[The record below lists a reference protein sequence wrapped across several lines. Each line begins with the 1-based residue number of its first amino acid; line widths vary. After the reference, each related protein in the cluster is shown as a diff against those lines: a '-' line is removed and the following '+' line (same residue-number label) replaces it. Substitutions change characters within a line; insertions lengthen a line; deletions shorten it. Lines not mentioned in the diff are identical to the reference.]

1 VTSTLVLARTSATW
15 QQADLD
21 ERGVAVAERSAL
33 GTTASVVVWPP
44 HELPRALDAVDRQL
58 VALDRQASRFREDS
72 EISQVNS
79 SESHSFFLSEGLA
92 ELLATALAAAELT
105 DGLVDPTVGG
115 ALIAMGYDR
124 DFSSVRKSRPD
135 APTVGTPA
143 PGWAS
148 IELDGRLL
156 RRPAG
161 MVLDL
166 GATAKGVGSDRS
178 AHAARNSMDG
188 GGVLVSLGGDLAVAG
203 ESPQGGWPIL
213 VAEDPL
219 GDQRPSGHVVR
230 FNRGGVATSSVVCRR
245 WRRGDR
251 TLHHIIDP
259 RTGEP
264 AQAHWRTA
272 TVAAPTCAHA
282 NAASTALIVGG
293 DDALD
298 MVTAAGLP
306 ARLIGDDGSVR
317 LIGSWPDHDGGELV
331 APAVDRLGSRVMV
344 LRGAR

>member
-1 VTSTLVLARTSATW
+1 MSTLVPARTRATW
-15 QQADLD
+15 QQADLN

-33 GTTASVVVWPP
+33 GTTARVVVWPP

-58 VALDRQASRFREDS
+58 VELDRQASRFREDS

-79 SESHSFFLSEGLA
+79 SESHTFFLSEGLA

-105 DGLVDPTVGG
+105 AGLVDPTVGG

-124 DFSSVRKSRPD
+124 DFSSVRKNLPD
-135 APTVGTPA
+135 GPAVGTPA

-161 MVLDL
+161 IVLDL

-178 AHAARNSMDG
+178 AHAALNSMDG

-203 ESPQGGWPIL
+203 QSPQDGWPIL

-219 GDQRPSGHVVR
+219 GDQEPSGHVVR
-230 FNRGGVATSSVVCRR
+230 FHRGGVATSSVVCRR

-264 AQAHWRTA
+264 AQAPWRTA

-282 NAASTALIVGG
+282 NAASTALIIGG
-293 DDALD
+293 EEALD
-298 MVTAAGLP
+298 VVTAAGLP
-306 ARLIGDDGSVR
+306 ARLIGHDGSVR
-317 LIGSWPDHDGGELV
+317 LIGSWPDLDGGELV
-331 APAVDRLGSRVMV
+331 APAVDRLGSRIMV
-344 LRGAR
+344 LKGAP

>member
-1 VTSTLVLARTSATW
+1 MRSIANWSHSINKPAVSGRT
-15 QQADLD
+15 
-21 ERGVAVAERSAL
+21 RRS
-33 GTTASVVVWPP
+33 
-44 HELPRALDAVDRQL
+44 PRL
-58 VALDRQASRFREDS
+58 
-72 EISQVNS
+72 NS
-79 SESHSFFLSEGLA
+79 SESHTFFLSEGLA
-92 ELLATALAAAELT
+92 ELLATAVAAAELT
-105 DGLVDPTVGG
+105 AGLVDPTVGD

-124 DFSSVRKSRPD
+124 DFSSFRKSRPD
-135 APTVGTPA
+135 APAVGTPA

-156 RRPAG
+156 RRPVG

-178 AHAARNSMDG
+178 AAAARSSMDG

-213 VAEDPL
+213 VVEEAIDGESL
-219 GDQRPSGHVVR
+219 SGHVVQLH
-230 FNRGGVATSSVVCRR
+230 RGGVATSSVLCRR

-264 AQAHWRTA
+264 AQGRWRTA

-293 DDALD
+293 EDVLD
-298 MVTAAGLP
+298 MVSAAGLP
-306 ARLIGDDGSVR
+306 ARLIGHDGSVR
-317 LIGSWPDHDGGELV
+317 LIGSWPEHDGGELV
-331 APAVDRLGSRVMV
+331 APAVDRLGSRVRA
-344 LRGAR
+344 LRGMR

>member
-1 VTSTLVLARTSATW
+1 MSTLAPARTSAAW
-15 QQADLD
+15 RQADLN
-21 ERGVAVAERSAL
+21 EPGVAAAERSAL
-33 GTTASVVVWPP
+33 GTMARVIVWPP
-44 HELPRALDAVDRQL
+44 HELPHALKAVDRQL
-58 VALDRQASRFREDS
+58 VELDRQASRFREDS

-79 SESHSFFLSEGLA
+79 SEAHTFFLSEGLA
-92 ELLATALAAAELT
+92 ELVATALAAAELT
-105 DGLVDPTVGG
+105 NGLVDPTVGG

-124 DFSSVRKSRPD
+124 DFSSVPKSRPD
-135 APTVGTPA
+135 SPAVGTPV

-156 RRPAG
+156 RRPVG
-161 MVLDL
+161 MILDL

-178 AHAARNSMDG
+178 AYAARNSMGG

-203 ESPQGGWPIL
+203 QSPQDGWPIL
-213 VAEDPL
+213 VAENPL
-219 GDQRPSGHVVR
+219 GDQGPTGHVVR
-230 FNRGGVATSSVVCRR
+230 FHRGGVATSSVVCRR

-264 AQAHWRTA
+264 AEAHWRTA

-293 DDALD
+293 EDALD
-298 MVTAAGLP
+298 MVTAARLP
-306 ARLIGDDGSVR
+306 ARLIGHDGSVR
-317 LIGSWPDHDGGELV
+317 LMGSWPDHDGGELV
-331 APAVDRLGSRVMV
+331 APGVDRLGSRIMV
-344 LRGAR
+344 LRGAP

>member
-1 VTSTLVLARTSATW
+1 MSILVRPRTSATW
-15 QQADLD
+15 RQADLK
-21 ERGVAVAERSAL
+21 EGGVAAAERSAL
-33 GTTASVVVWPP
+33 GTTARVVVWPP

-58 VALDRQASRFREDS
+58 LALDQQASRFREDS

-79 SESHSFFLSEGLA
+79 SESHTLFLSEGLA
-92 ELLATALAAAELT
+92 ELLATAVAAAELT
-105 DGLVDPTVGG
+105 AGLVDPTVGD

-124 DFSSVRKSRPD
+124 DFSSVPKSRPD
-135 APTVGTPA
+135 APAVGTPA

-178 AHAARNSMDG
+178 AIAARRSMDG

-203 ESPQGGWPIL
+203 ESPLGGWPIL
-213 VAEDPL
+213 VAEDPI
-219 GDQRPSGHVVR
+219 GDERPSAHVVR
-230 FNRGGVATSSVVCRR
+230 FSRGGVATSSVLCRR

-264 AQAHWRTA
+264 AQGRWRTA

-293 DDALD
+293 EDAVD

-306 ARLIGDDGSVR
+306 ARLIGHDGSIR

-331 APAVDRLGSRVMV
+331 APAVDRLGSRVRALTGV
-344 LRGAR
+344 R

>member
-1 VTSTLVLARTSATW
+1 MSTLVPPHTSATW
-15 QQADLD
+15 QRADLK
-21 ERGVAVAERSAL
+21 EQGVAAAERSAL
-33 GTTASVVVWPP
+33 GTTARVVVWPP

-58 VALDRQASRFREDS
+58 VALDQQASRFREDS
-72 EISQVNS
+72 EISRLNS
-79 SESHSFFLSEGLA
+79 SESHTFFLSEGLA

-105 DGLVDPTVGG
+105 AGLVDPTVGD
-115 ALIAMGYDR
+115 ALVAMGYDR
-124 DFSSVRKSRPD
+124 DFSSVLSRLPD
-135 APTVGTPA
+135 APAVGTPA

-156 RRPAG
+156 RRPVG

-178 AHAARNSMDG
+178 AAAARSAMDG
-188 GGVLVSLGGDLAVAG
+188 GGVLVSLGGDLTVAG

-213 VAEDPL
+213 VAEEPI
-219 GDQRPSGHVVR
+219 GDESPSGHAVR
-230 FNRGGVATSSVVCRR
+230 CHRGGVATSSVLCRR

-264 AQAHWRTA
+264 AQGRWRTA

-293 DDALD
+293 EESLD
-298 MVTAAGLP
+298 LIAAAGLP
-306 ARLIGDDGSVR
+306 ARLIGHDGSVQ
-317 LIGSWPDHDGGELV
+317 LIGSWPDHDDGDLV
-331 APAVDRLGSRVMV
+331 APAADRLGSRVKV
-344 LRGAR
+344 LRGVR

>member
-1 VTSTLVLARTSATW
+1 VTSTLAPTRTKTTW
-15 QQADLD
+15 QRVDLN
-21 ERGVAVAERSAL
+21 EPGVAAAERAAL
-33 GTTASVVVWPP
+33 GTTARVAIWPP
-44 HELPRALDAVDRQL
+44 YELPRALDAVDRQL
-58 VALDRQASRFREDS
+58 ATLDHQASRFREDS
-72 EISQVNS
+72 EISQMNS
-79 SESHSFFLSEGLA
+79 SESHTFFLSEGLA
-92 ELLATALAAAELT
+92 ELLATALAAAQLT

-124 DFSSVRKSRPD
+124 DFSAVRKDLSD
-135 APTVGTPA
+135 APVVGTPA
-143 PGWAS
+143 PGWTT

-161 MVLDL
+161 LVLDL

-178 AHAARNSMDG
+178 AHAARNAMDG

-203 ESPQGGWPIL
+203 QSPQGGWPIL

-219 GDQRPSGHVVR
+219 GDQGPSGHIVR
-230 FNRGGVATSSVVCRR
+230 FHQGGVATSSVVCRR

-264 AQAHWRTA
+264 ARARWRTA
-272 TVAAPTCAHA
+272 TVAAPTCAYA

-293 DDALD
+293 EEALD
-298 MVTAAGLP
+298 VVMSAGLP
-306 ARLIGDDGSVR
+306 ARLIGHDGSIR
-317 LIGSWPDHDGGELV
+317 LVGSWPDLDDGELV
-331 APAVDRLGSRVMV
+331 APAVDRLGSRIMM
-344 LRGAR
+344 LMGAP

>member
-1 VTSTLVLARTSATW
+1 MMSTRTPARTSAAW
-15 QQADLD
+15 QQADLN
-21 ERGVAVAERSAL
+21 ERDVAVAERSAL
-33 GTTASVVVWPP
+33 GTTARVVVWPP
-44 HELPRALDAVDRQL
+44 HELPRALDAVDCEL

-79 SESHSFFLSEGLA
+79 SEAHTFFLTEGLA
-92 ELLATALAAAELT
+92 ELLATALAAAEVT
-105 DGLVDPTVGG
+105 NGLVDPTVGS

-124 DFSSVRKSRPD
+124 DFSSVRKHLPE
-135 APTVGTPA
+135 APAAGTPA
-143 PGWAS
+143 LGWAS
-148 IELDGRLL
+148 IELGGQLL

-161 MVLDL
+161 LVLDL

-178 AHAARNSMDG
+178 APAARNAMDG

-203 ESPQGGWPIL
+203 QSPKGGWPIL

-219 GDQRPSGHVVR
+219 GDQGPSGHIVR
-230 FNRGGVATSSVVCRR
+230 FHRGGVATSSVVCRR

-272 TVAAPTCAHA
+272 TVAAPTCAYA

-293 DDALD
+293 EEALEV
-298 MVTAAGLP
+298 VTAAGLP
-306 ARLIGDDGSVR
+306 ARLIGHDGSVH
-317 LIGSWPDHDGGELV
+317 LIGSWPDNEDGELV
-331 APAVDRLGSRVMV
+331 APAVDRLGSRIMM
-344 LRGAR
+344 LRGVR

>member
-1 VTSTLVLARTSATW
+1 MTSTLAAARTSAAW
-15 QQADLD
+15 QQADLN
-21 ERGVAVAERSAL
+21 EPGVAVAERSAL
-33 GTTASVVVWPP
+33 GTTARVVVWPP

-79 SESHSFFLSEGLA
+79 SESHTFFLTEGLA

-105 DGLVDPTVGG
+105 SGLVDPTVGG
-115 ALIAMGYDR
+115 ALFAMGYDR
-124 DFSSVRKSRPD
+124 DFSSVQQDLPQ
-135 APTVGTPA
+135 APAVGTPA

-156 RRPAG
+156 KRPAG
-161 MVLDL
+161 MILDL

-203 ESPQGGWPIL
+203 QAPQGGWPIL
-213 VAEDPL
+213 VAEEPL
-219 GDQRPSGHVVR
+219 GDQGPSGHVVR
-230 FNRGGVATSSVVCRR
+230 FHQGGVATSSVVCRR

-264 AQAHWRTA
+264 ARAHWRTA

-293 DDALD
+293 EDALD
-298 MVTAAGLP
+298 VVIAAGLP
-306 ARLIGDDGSVR
+306 ARLIGHDGSVR

-331 APAVDRLGSRVMV
+331 APAVDRLGSRSMG
-344 LRGAR
+344 LRGAP

>member
-1 VTSTLVLARTSATW
+1 MSTLAPARTTATW
-15 QQADLD
+15 QHAELNEQC
-21 ERGVAVAERSAL
+21 VAAAERSAL
-33 GTTASVVVWPP
+33 GTTARVVVWPP

-58 VALDRQASRFREDS
+58 ADLDRQASRFREDS

-79 SESHSFFLSEGLA
+79 SEAHTFFLTEGLA
-92 ELLATALAAAELT
+92 DLLATALAAAELT
-105 DGLVDPTVGG
+105 NGLVDPTVGG
-115 ALIAMGYDR
+115 ALIALGYDR
-124 DFSSVRKSRPD
+124 DFSAMQKNLPD
-135 APTVGTPA
+135 VPGVGPPA

-161 MVLDL
+161 IVLDL

-178 AHAARNSMDG
+178 ALAARNSMDA

-203 ESPQGGWPIL
+203 ESPQGGWPIR
-213 VAEDPL
+213 VAEDPF

-230 FNRGGVATSSVVCRR
+230 LHRGGVATSSVVCRR
-245 WRRGDR
+245 WCRGDR

-264 AQAHWRTA
+264 AQARWRTA

-293 DDALD
+293 EDALD
-298 MVTAAGLP
+298 VVTAAGLP
-306 ARLIGDDGSVR
+306 ARLVGHDGSLH
-317 LIGSWPDHDGGELV
+317 LIGSWPDHEGGELV
-331 APAVDRLGSRVMV
+331 APAVDRLGSRITV
-344 LRGAR
+344 LRGAL

>member
-1 VTSTLVLARTSATW
+1 MSTLVPARTRAPW
-15 QQADLD
+15 QQADLND
-21 ERGVAVAERSAL
+21 RGVAAAERSAL
-33 GTTASVVVWPP
+33 GTTARVVVWPP

-58 VALDRQASRFREDS
+58 AALDQQASRFREDS

-79 SESHSFFLSEGLA
+79 SESHTFFLSEGLA
-92 ELLATALAAAELT
+92 DLLATALAAAELT
-105 DGLVDPTVGG
+105 AGLVDPTVGG

-124 DFSSVRKSRPD
+124 DFSSVRKDLSV
-135 APTVGTPA
+135 AAAVGTPA
-143 PGWAS
+143 PGWAAV
-148 IELDGRLL
+148 ELDGRLL

-178 AHAARNSMDG
+178 AHAARNAMDG

-203 ESPQGGWPIL
+203 QSPQDGWPIL

-219 GDQRPSGHVVR
+219 GEQGPSGHVVR
-230 FNRGGVATSSVVCRR
+230 FHRGGVATSSVVCRR

-264 AQAHWRTA
+264 ARAHWRTA

-293 DDALD
+293 EDALD
-298 MVTAAGLP
+298 VVTAAGLQ
-306 ARLIGDDGSVR
+306 ARLIGHDGSVR

-331 APAVDRLGSRVMV
+331 APSVDRLAPRITG
-344 LRGAR
+344 LRGAP

>member
-1 VTSTLVLARTSATW
+1 MSTLDPARTSAAW
-15 QQADLD
+15 QQAELN

-33 GTTASVVVWPP
+33 GTTVRVAVWPP
-44 HELPRALDAVDRQL
+44 RELPRALDSVDREL
-58 VALDRQASRFREDS
+58 VALDGQASRFREDS

-79 SESHSFFLSEGLA
+79 SESHTFFLSEGLA

-105 DGLVDPTVGG
+105 NGLVDPTVGG

-124 DFSSVRKSRPD
+124 DFSSVPKNLPE

-156 RRPAG
+156 RRAAG

-178 AHAARNSMDG
+178 AQAARNAMDG

-203 ESPQGGWPIL
+203 QSPQDGWPIL

-219 GDQRPSGHVVR
+219 GDQGPSGHVVR
-230 FNRGGVATSSVVCRR
+230 FHQGGVATSSVVCRR

-264 AQAHWRTA
+264 ARAHWRTA

-293 DDALD
+293 EEALD
-298 MVTAAGLP
+298 VVTAAGLP
-306 ARLIGDDGSVR
+306 ARLIGHDGSVR
-317 LIGSWPDHDGGELV
+317 LVGSWPDDDGGELV
-331 APAVDRLGSRVMV
+331 APAMDRLGSLIMV
-344 LRGAR
+344 LRGTP

>member
-1 VTSTLVLARTSATW
+1 MRT
-15 QQADLD
+15 
-21 ERGVAVAERSAL
+21 RKI
-33 GTTASVVVWPP
+33 
-44 HELPRALDAVDRQL
+44 
-58 VALDRQASRFREDS
+58 SRL
-72 EISQVNS
+72 NS
-79 SESHSFFLSEGLA
+79 SDSHTFFLSEGLA
-92 ELLATALAAAELT
+92 ELLATAVAAAELT
-105 DGLVDPTVGG
+105 AGLVDPTVGD

-124 DFSSVRKSRPD
+124 DFSSVLNRRPD
-135 APTVGTPA
+135 APAVGIPA

-156 RRPAG
+156 KRPVG

-178 AHAARNSMDG
+178 AAAARSSMDG

-203 ESPQGGWPIL
+203 ESPRGGWPIL
-213 VAEDPL
+213 VAEEAIDGEQL
-219 GDQRPSGHVVR
+219 SGHVVHLHR
-230 FNRGGVATSSVVCRR
+230 AGVATSSVLCRR

-264 AQAHWRTA
+264 AQGRWRTA

-293 DDALD
+293 EESLD
-298 MVTAAGLP
+298 LVAAAGLP
-306 ARLIGDDGSVR
+306 ARLIGHDGSVR
-317 LIGSWPDHDGGELV
+317 LMGCWPEHDGGELV
-331 APAVDRLGSRVMV
+331 APAADRFGSWVKA
-344 LRGAR
+344 LRGMR